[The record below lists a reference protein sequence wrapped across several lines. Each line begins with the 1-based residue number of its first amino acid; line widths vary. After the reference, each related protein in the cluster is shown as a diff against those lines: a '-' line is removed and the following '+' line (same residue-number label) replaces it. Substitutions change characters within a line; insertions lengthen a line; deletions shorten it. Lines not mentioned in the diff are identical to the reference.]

1 MQRTNDT
8 KKKIMNIFPTI
19 QLILLLAIQTC
30 ETSGTVL
37 RRRKVKFPKSTLPFF
52 PISKRDSAELNLDF
66 NTLSREVNKGPNS
79 SNFQVKSPRKG
90 KSKQKKRRVVHLEK
104 TVIPFS
110 KLAEIKG
117 SLSQNKDLVTTIER
131 GVRFIGALNSK
142 ITSSSEANDHDIAS
156 SSLEIDVIQDGVDF
170 LKGSMKKLESQPFF
184 EQLQSEIFTFHSVP
198 RSKKEIQDFQR
209 RVHERIKA
217 FISLNEL
224 VLVKAVPVAES
235 FPSPERTGSQG
246 RSEVL
251 STSFASPMIR

>member
-1 MQRTNDT
+1 
-8 KKKIMNIFPTI
+8 MNILFTI
-19 QLILLLAIQTC
+19 QLILLVIQSC
-30 ETSGTVL
+30 EASETVQ
-37 RRRKVKFPKSTLPFF
+37 RRRRVKFPKPTLPFF
-52 PISKRDSAELNLDF
+52 PISNRDSAELNLDF
-66 NTLSREVNKGPNS
+66 NTLSREVNKGPSVPDS
-79 SNFQVKSPRKG
+79 SNIPALSPRKR
-90 KSKQKKRRVVHLEK
+90 KVKQKKRRVVHLEK

-117 SLSQNKDLVTTIER
+117 SLTQNKDLVTTIER

-142 ITSSSEANDHDIAS
+142 ITSSSGGNDRDISS

-224 VLVKAVPVAES
+224 VLVKPVTVAEAER
-235 FPSPERTGSQG
+235 FPIPERQDPTKS
-246 RSEVL
+246 SEVL
-251 STSFASPMIR
+251 STSVATSVASPMIR